1 MRKVANQVSYVQGL
15 RKKSVARNGA
25 LGAASSEMAK
35 TRSKLSQIDHPE
47 IPDGLRYV
55 SDHEPGLT
63 RRRLGKKGFAY
74 LDQNREKIKNER
86 TVERIKALVIP
97 PAWEDVWICRL
108 INGHLQVTGRDARD
122 RKQYRYHEKWTTVR
136 NETKFQ
142 KLSLFGEKLPLIQAQ
157 TEHDLKLPG
166 LPKNKVLAAVVQ
178 IMDLTR
184 IRVGNEIYAQE
195 NDSYGLTTIRNEHA
209 TIKGSKVRFKFRGK
223 SGVQRDVSFSDP
235 RLSRIVKKC
244 QDLPGEELFCFEDEH
259 GEVHDISSTDVN
271 DYLRNMTGDSL
282 TAKDFRTWG
291 GTVKAVELLTE
302 LEPLTKATAA
312 ARKKRELEV
321 IKGVAAH
328 LGNTVSVCRKYY
340 VHPAVLSADGDG
352 FLAKAHAKHSKKKSA
367 NLSTLITLEIL
378 KRSKTA
384 G

>member
-1 MRKVANQVSYVQGL
+1 MRMTQ
-15 RKKSVARNGA
+15 
-25 LGAASSEMAK
+25 
-35 TRSKLSQIDHPE
+35 TRSKLSQEDHPE
-47 IPDGLRYV
+47 TPEGLRYV
-55 SDHEPGLT
+55 TDAEPGLS
-63 RRRLGKKGFAY
+63 RRRVGKKGFVY
-74 LDQNREKIKNER
+74 LDQHREKIKNEK

-97 PAWEDVWICRL
+97 PAWEDVWICR
-108 INGHLQVTGRDARD
+108 ITNGHLQVTGRDARD

-142 KLSLFGEKLPLIQAQ
+142 KLSLFAEKLPLIQAQ

-209 TIKGSKVRFKFRGK
+209 TIKGAKVRFKFRGK
-223 SGVQRDVSFSDP
+223 SGVNRDLSFSDP

-244 QDLPGEELFCFEDEH
+244 QDLPGEELFCFEDDD
-259 GEVHDISSTDVN
+259 GEVHDITSTDVN
-271 DYLRNMTGDSL
+271 EYLRSMTGDCL

-291 GTVKAVELLTE
+291 GTIKAVELLAE
-302 LEPLTKATAA
+302 LEPLEKASQT

-340 VHPAVLSADGDG
+340 VHPAVLAADYDG
-352 FLAKAHAKHSKKKSA
+352 FLAKVRAKHLKKKSA
-367 NLSTLITLEIL
+367 DLSTLVTLEIL
-378 KRSKTA
+378 KRAEAALQKA
-384 G
+384 F